1 MKGDNVKMW
10 LLRERK
16 VMENKIVTNVIIQ
29 SKNLINKVG
38 ILVRRPLHSTI
49 LKQMPARR
57 DFELKTLN
65 DKPEVAGPALYIV
78 SHSTCHDAPIACE
91 TIQDHFYVL
100 VGKQKL
106 KFLDRA
112 FFQLNGRHVVAR
124 SDSKSQQKVADNIVR
139 TIKNGMNYIIFSEQ
153 TWCTAPS
160 APINSLRRG
169 WVDIAKKAHCPVIP
183 LALEYYE
190 YTDNICYAKFGEP
203 FTVEPSEDKIAVNNR
218 LEDTLATL
226 KFDIWNQFP
235 VGERSKVDSSSW
247 EQIIKRRQEEYPEL
261 DPKFES
267 QFVIGRNDK
276 PEVVLNSEPFL
287 IGLQKV
293 DEVLEQKRYVVVFE
307 G

>member
-169 WVDIAKKAHCPVIP
+169 WVDIAKKAH
-183 LALEYYE
+183 
-190 YTDNICYAKFGEP
+190 
-203 FTVEPSEDKIAVNNR
+203 
-218 LEDTLATL
+218 
-226 KFDIWNQFP
+226 
-235 VGERSKVDSSSW
+235 
-247 EQIIKRRQEEYPEL
+247 
-261 DPKFES
+261 
-267 QFVIGRNDK
+267 
-276 PEVVLNSEPFL
+276 
-287 IGLQKV
+287 
-293 DEVLEQKRYVVVFE
+293 
-307 G
+307 